1 MEVTKI
7 QLPIIS
13 FSSYELLLKAL
24 RYYLYASTEFII
36 DAEITMGLCET
47 IDYMEQSHK
56 EVNAKIQLPTIYISS
71 YQLMLNALK
80 YYIVSSTEF
89 IMDTELST
97 QICEMMN
104 YMEKEQKEVKIQ

>member
-24 RYYLYASTEFII
+24 RYYLYASTQFII

-89 IMDTELST
+89 IMDTELSI
-97 QICEMMN
+97 QICELMN